1 MSEPSPPVS
10 SRWRPL
16 LPYVGIAAVVATLA
30 AAFAWTA
37 GWLTPSRITAP
48 RLVDAIENG
57 KPFPGFRRAHA
68 RGVCV
73 AGYFEPTA
81 AGAALS
87 KARVFTQENTPALG
101 RLSIGGGDPHG
112 LEGSARVRSL
122 ALQLGTDDGQ
132 QWRLAMNSFPFFAVS
147 TPQAF
152 AEQIVASR
160 PDPATGKPDPEKM
173 QAFLGRHPEAA
184 NFMAW
189 ASAAPWSN
197 SFANTTYNGVHAF
210 LFTNAD
216 GGDRHVRWSFV
227 PEAPFEPLDPAH
239 RQSGVASLLTDELAS
254 RLARGPLRWTL
265 ELTLAEPGDAID
277 DPAKPWPE
285 GRTRVAA
292 GTFVLERAYDQATGD
307 CRDVNFDPTILPD
320 GIAPSGDPVLAARA
334 AAYAVSFNRRQRE
347 STTAGAASPAN
358 EGAK

>member
-1 MSEPSPPVS
+1 MSETLPPDPP
-10 SRWRPL
+10 RWRPL
-16 LPYVGIAAVVATLA
+16 IPYVGIAAVVATLA

-37 GWLTPSRITAP
+37 GWLTPSRVTAP

-73 AGYFEPTA
+73 AGHFQPTA
-81 AGAALS
+81 EGAALS
-87 KARVFTQENTPALG
+87 KARVFTQAVTPALG

-112 LEGSARVRSL
+112 PEAAARVRSL
-122 ALQLGTDDGQ
+122 ALQLDTDDGQ
-132 QWRLAMNSFPFFAVS
+132 RWRLAMNSFPFFAVS

-173 QAFLGRHPEAA
+173 QAFLQRHPEAA

-189 ASAAPWSN
+189 AASEPWSN
-197 SFANTTYNGVHAF
+197 SFANTRYNGVHAF
-210 LFTNAD
+210 RFTNAD
-216 GGDRHVRWSFV
+216 GEDRYVRWSFV
-227 PEAPFEPLDPAH
+227 PEAPFETLDTAQ
-239 RQSGVASLLTDELAS
+239 RQSGAASLLTDELAS

-265 ELTLAEPGDAID
+265 ELTLAEPGDPIE
-277 DPAKPWPE
+277 DPSQPWPE
-285 GRTRVAA
+285 ARTRVAA

-307 CRDVNFDPTILPD
+307 CRDINFDPTVLPD
-320 GIAPSGDPVLAARA
+320 GIAVSGDPVLAARA

-347 STTAGAASPAN
+347 LADGIAPTAKK
-358 EGAK
+358 GAK